1 MQSIMPILRRT
12 SSLVFLQNLRY
23 NIAALRRHVGPKVK
37 VLLVVKADAYG
48 HGIVPCSVAAQEEK
62 VDWLGVALAEEGMQV
77 RQAGVSLPILVFGAL
92 NAEGMDCACEHG
104 LTIPLPDAHSVHLAQ
119 AVAEKY
125 NKTIDAHIK
134 LDTGMGRIGART
146 PEEVQSILQ
155 TLVAC
160 PRVKLKGV
168 FTHLANADG
177 EDRTYTDMQLK
188 RFAELRAPLPQG
200 LLVHMAASGGAMFRP
215 DTHFGMVRVG
225 TALYGYPPE
234 GSPVAFKPCI
244 RISAE
249 ITFVKHIE
257 PGESVSYGC
266 TFTASKSTKVATIAV
281 GYGDGYPRALS
292 NKGRVL
298 IHGQSCPIIGRVC
311 MDQFMVD
318 ASGVENVQ
326 PGETAVLIGRQGQAF
341 IGADEL
347 ARTIGTVTY
356 DILLSPGSRIP
367 KRYTYQPE
375 E

>member
-1 MQSIMPILRRT
+1 MQSMMPILRRT
-12 SSLVFLQNLRY
+12 SSLVFLNNLRY

-48 HGIVPCSVAAQEEK
+48 HGIIPCSVAAQEEK
-62 VDWLGVALAEEGMQV
+62 VDWLGVALAEEGMVV
-77 RQAGVSLPILVFGAL
+77 RQAGITLPILVFGAL
-92 NAEGMDCACEHG
+92 NAEGMDCACEHD
-104 LTIPLPDAHSVHLAQ
+104 LTVPLPDARSVYLAQ
-119 AVAEKY
+119 SAAKKHKKAV
-125 NKTIDAHIK
+125 DAHIK
-134 LDTGMGRIGART
+134 LDTGMNRIGART
-146 PEEVQSILQ
+146 PQEVQDILDA
-155 TLVAC
+155 LAAC
-160 PRVKLKGV
+160 PRVKLTGV

-177 EDRTYTDMQLK
+177 EDRAYTDMQLQ
-188 RFAELRAPLPQG
+188 RFQQLRAPLPQG

-215 DTHFGMVRVG
+215 DTHFDMVRVG

-249 ITFVKHIE
+249 ITFVKHLQ

-266 TFTASKSTKVATIAV
+266 TYTANNPIKVATIAV

-318 ASGVENVQ
+318 ATEVDNVQ
-326 PGETAVLIGRQGQAF
+326 PGETAVLIGHQGEGF
-341 IGADEL
+341 IGANEL

-356 DILLSPGSRIP
+356 DILLAPGSRIP
-367 KRYTYQPE
+367 KRYTSKPE